1 MENKKNHPKKAI
13 RIDVKNKSFEV
24 VEIYTYKDIYQHIGQ
39 SCIMFEVAHSFP
51 NADAMYV
58 DEEGLYH
65 ECEGGFTIKGWSNPV
80 LGNAL
85 VIGTD
90 ITNGENKSVLSTIA
104 ELKEK
109 IIFVSTNK
117 CKKWVL
123 NFIKLSR

>member
-1 MENKKNHPKKAI
+1 MN
-13 RIDVKNKSFEV
+13 
-24 VEIYTYKDIYQHIGQ
+24 
-39 SCIMFEVAHSFP
+39 
-51 NADAMYV
+51 
-58 DEEGLYH
+58 
-65 ECEGGFTIKGWSNPV
+65 
-80 LGNAL
+80 
-85 VIGTD
+85 IGTD